1 MRFLCPNHLEAMQ
14 QETEAKLAEYAV
26 RWICLANCHRQ
37 KGGGREALAYSGCAF
52 DVAAVMASR
61 FPRGES
67 YGPTLLTLGTV
78 CLAFQLRS
86 MGRDDQAEAIVDL
99 GCTRLS
105 LFTNRQSV
113 EWRQC
118 LQVLTQSSGWS
129 DFTAYHLGF
138 RLAKTE
144 AESRPFATGQQ
155 KKRVMPAM
163 TAAMVH

>member
-26 RWICLANCHRQ
+26 RWLCLANCHRQ

-52 DVAAVMASR
+52 DVASVMASR
-61 FPRGES
+61 FPRGDS
-67 YGPTLLTLGTV
+67 YGPTLLTLGSV

-86 MGRDDQAEAIVDL
+86 MGRDEQAEAIVDL

-105 LFTNRQSV
+105 LFTDRQPLA
-113 EWRQC
+113 WRQC
-118 LQVLTQSSGWS
+118 LQVLTQPSGWS

-138 RLAKTE
+138 RLAVTE
-144 AESRPFATGQQ
+144 AEKRPFTAGQH
-155 KKRVMPAM
+155 KRTVGQTMK
-163 TAAMVH
+163 AAMVH